1 MGPVDQSPEPSAAPA
16 GSLLY
21 GGGGDFEAIGRE
33 FLGHFVN
40 LAQLHRDERVL
51 DLGCGMGRMA
61 KPLTRYLSPTGQ
73 YWGLDVGRSAIEWC
87 RVHLTTAHPNFH
99 FQHLDVRSHV
109 YNPDGHLLPH
119 ELRLP
124 FDDGVFD
131 FVFLTSVFTHLLP
144 ADAQHYLAEVARVL
158 KPSGRCLAT
167 FFLVNEVTRPVL
179 DREDNSIRFP
189 VALEGCWTSNREY
202 PEAAVALPEDDVR
215 SWIKPMG
222 LRVLEPVRYGSWSSA
237 VAEPLSFQDVILF
250 GKSDWQSGNPNR
262 QPRVDGRSP
271 GRLPR
276 RVSRVAEIDVERIG
290 DEVVLMHLTNL
301 ELRLL
306 NETGAVLWDAMEE
319 IQEPSEWVAM
329 LVEAR
334 PEFSRETHEA
344 NVALFLQ
351 ELAGA
356 GFLVVEAPEP
366 GSAE

>member
-1 MGPVDQSPEPSAAPA
+1 MDQSPEPSAAPA

-179 DREDNSIRFP
+179 DREGSSIRFP

-202 PEAAVALPEDDVR
+202 PEGAVALPEDAVR

-222 LRVLEPVRYGSWSSA
+222 LRVVEPVRYGSWSSA

-306 NETGAVLWDAMEE
+306 NETGTVLWDAMEE
-319 IQEPSEWVAM
+319 IHEPSEWVAM